1 MAASVVTGES
11 PPGVPER
18 LADLARA
25 LSARAA
31 GVWRVEGDRLVQVA
45 FVAGEG
51 LAEEVARAFAE
62 ATRSV
67 SRAQGDLGIV
77 RAATLGV
84 VTASRTAELPAETG
98 SGFWLRAF
106 GASRSVAVPLLDARG
121 ASTPSS
127 RWPSTSPPSTIRPW
141 PIASGRAPR
150 SGRNPRPGEAPR
162 AAPRSRPRRF
172 RGPTRSARRPVLI
185 K

>member
-1 MAASVVTGES
+1 MAASGVTGES
-11 PPGVPER
+11 PPEVPER
-18 LADLARA
+18 LAHLARA

-31 GVWRVEGDRLVQVA
+31 GIWRVEGDWLVQVA
-45 FVAGEG
+45 FVAGDG

-84 VTASRTAELPAETG
+84 VTASRSAELPAGTG
-98 SGFWLRAF
+98 SGLWLRAF

-121 ASTPSS
+121 GVHAVVSVALAE
-127 RWPSTSPPSTIRPW
+127 SPLDDQAVADRI
-141 PIASGRAPR
+141 R
-150 SGRNPRPGEAPR
+150 SGSPEWTRPTPG
-162 AAPRSRPRRF
+162 
-172 RGPTRSARRPVLI
+172 
-185 K
+185 

>member
-1 MAASVVTGES
+1 MTASVVTGES
-11 PPGVPER
+11 PPGLPER

-31 GVWRVEGDRLVQVA
+31 GFWRVEGDQLVQVA

-51 LAEEVARAFAE
+51 LAEEVALAFAE

-67 SRAQGDLGIV
+67 PTAQGDLGIA
-77 RAATLGV
+77 RAATHGV
-84 VTASRTAELPAETG
+84 VTASRTAELPAESG

-121 ASTPSS
+121 GVHAVVSVALDE
-127 RWPSTSPPSTIRPW
+127 SPLDD
-141 PIASGRAPR
+141 RAVADRIR
-150 SGRNPRPGEAPR
+150 SGFPGWTV
-162 AAPRSRPRRF
+162 
-172 RGPTRSARRPVLI
+172 PTSG
-185 K
+185 

>member
-1 MAASVVTGES
+1 MAASVVSGES
-11 PPGVPER
+11 LPGVPEH

-45 FVAGEG
+45 FVAGDG

-67 SRAQGDLGIV
+67 PRTQGDLGIV

-84 VTASRTAELPAETG
+84 VTASRSAELPAETG
-98 SGFWLRAF
+98 SGLWLRAF
-106 GASRSVAVPLLDARG
+106 GASRSVAVPLLDAG
-121 ASTPSS
+121 GSVYAVVSVALAE
-127 RWPSTSPPSTIRPW
+127 SPLDD
-141 PIASGRAPR
+141 RAVADRIR
-150 SGRNPRPGEAPR
+150 SGSPGWTNPAPE
-162 AAPRSRPRRF
+162 
-172 RGPTRSARRPVLI
+172 
-185 K
+185 

>member
-1 MAASVVTGES
+1 MAESVVTGE

-67 SRAQGDLGIV
+67 SRAQADLGIV
-77 RAATLGV
+77 RAATHGV
-84 VTASRTAELPAETG
+84 VTASRTAELPAEAG

-121 ASTPSS
+121 GVHAVVSVALDE
-127 RWPSTSPPSTIRPW
+127 SPLDDLAVADRI
-141 PIASGRAPR
+141 R
-150 SGRNPRPGEAPR
+150 SGSPEW
-162 AAPRSRPRRF
+162 
-172 RGPTRSARRPVLI
+172 T
-185 K
+185 

>member
-1 MAASVVTGES
+1 MASELTGES
-11 PPGVPER
+11 PPGMSER
-18 LADLARA
+18 LAELTRA
-25 LSARAA
+25 LQARAA

-77 RAATLGV
+77 RAANLGV
-84 VTASRTAELPAETG
+84 VTTSRTEELPAEAG

-121 ASTPSS
+121 GVHAVVSVALDE
-127 RWPSTSPPSTIRPW
+127 SPLDE
-141 PIASGRAPR
+141 RAVADRIR
-150 SGRNPRPGEAPR
+150 SGAPEW
-162 AAPRSRPRRF
+162 
-172 RGPTRSARRPVLI
+172 T
-185 K
+185 

>member
-1 MAASVVTGES
+1 MAASVVTGEP

-18 LADLARA
+18 LAELARA

-51 LAEEVARAFAE
+51 LTGDVARAFAE

-84 VTASRTAELPAETG
+84 VTASRTDELPAEAG

-106 GASRSVAVPLLDARG
+106 GASRSVAVPLLDVRG
-121 ASTPSS
+121 GVHAVVSVALADSVLDDEAVAD
-127 RWPSTSPPSTIRPW
+127 RI
-141 PIASGRAPR
+141 R
-150 SGRNPRPGEAPR
+150 SGSPEWTKPTPG
-162 AAPRSRPRRF
+162 
-172 RGPTRSARRPVLI
+172 
-185 K
+185 

>member
-1 MAASVVTGES
+1 MTASVVTDDS
-11 PPGVPER
+11 PSGMPGR

-67 SRAQGDLGIV
+67 SRAEGDLGIV
-77 RAATLGV
+77 RAANLGV
-84 VTASRTAELPAETG
+84 VTASRTAELPAESG
-98 SGFWLRAF
+98 SGLWLRAF

-121 ASTPSS
+121 SVHAIVSVALAE
-127 RWPSTSPPSTIRPW
+127 SPLDDQAVADRI
-141 PIASGRAPR
+141 R
-150 SGRNPRPGEAPR
+150 SGSPELIEPAPG
-162 AAPRSRPRRF
+162 
-172 RGPTRSARRPVLI
+172 
-185 K
+185 

>member
-1 MAASVVTGES
+1 MASELSDES
-11 PPGVPER
+11 PGIPER

-67 SRAQGDLGIV
+67 SRAEGDLGIV
-77 RAATLGV
+77 RAANLGV
-84 VTASRTAELPAETG
+84 VAASRAAELPAEGG
-98 SGFWLRAF
+98 SGLWLRAF

-121 ASTPSS
+121 SVHAIVSVALAD
-127 RWPSTSPPSTIRPW
+127 SPLDD
-141 PIASGRAPR
+141 RAVADRIR
-150 SGRNPRPGEAPR
+150 SGSSGWTISAPG
-162 AAPRSRPRRF
+162 
-172 RGPTRSARRPVLI
+172 
-185 K
+185 